1 MAISR
6 QEYTYRASQ
15 LQFLDFQDAT
25 PRLVGFLEWLETD
38 SRAAEILQELRSRDI
53 KPLLDAAGYQMPPKP
68 KTPEDVA
75 AIAVAIID
83 SAAQRNT
90 EIFQIGMSIG
100 VHAASSH
107 IQDTYDEISRRYIQP
122 FFEYLE
128 IRLFDA
134 NAVQGRDGFSTPA
147 IMNTLDV
154 FIVHGHDEAPKQ
166 TVARFLERLGLNP
179 VILHE
184 QSNRGRTVI
193 EKFEDHAEVQ
203 FAIVILTPDDVGRLA
218 TESESANKLRARQ
231 NVVFEMGYFL
241 GRIGRSRV
249 FPLKVGTVDI
259 PSDYAGV
266 VYTEM
271 DNRGAWKGELVR
283 ELKNA
288 GFAVDA
294 NKAFE

>member
-25 PRLVGFLEWLETD
+25 SRLVGFLEWLETD
-38 SRAAEILQELRSRDI
+38 SRAAGILQELRSRDI
-53 KPLLDAAGYQMPPKP
+53 KPLLDAAGFQTPPKP

-83 SAAQRNT
+83 SAAERNT

-100 VHAASSH
+100 VRATSSH

-122 FFEYLE
+122 LFEYLE
-128 IRLFDA
+128 IRLFSA
-134 NAVQGRDGFSTPA
+134 NEADNDLPSAT
-147 IMNTLDV
+147 MNATDV
-154 FIVHGHDEAPKQ
+154 FIVHGRDEAPKQ
-166 TVARFLERLGLNP
+166 TVARFLERIGLNAI
-179 VILHE
+179 ILHE

-218 TESESANKLRARQ
+218 TEPESANKYRARQ

-266 VYTEM
+266 VYTDM
-271 DNRGAWKGELVR
+271 DSRGAWKGELVR
-283 ELKNA
+283 ELKGA
-288 GFAVDA
+288 GFSVDA
-294 NKAFE
+294 NKAFG